1 MEATDL
7 GTLLVGWGLVLAR
20 LETPGPVSCLLVAP
34 GVLGALGILS
44 YRSRGSLM
52 AGLTIGTLS
61 LA

>member
-1 MEATDL
+1 M
-7 GTLLVGWGLVLAR
+7 GTLLVGWGLVLASS
-20 LETPGPVSCLLVAP
+20 VSCLLVAP